1 MAARAERGQLC
12 ALPRNV
18 LWVLIRKPKACEEYE
33 AKVRQGH
40 LRVRLYITPAY
51 SSLMI
56 ERAEIGVERVTG
68 GIKVES
74 EWADGRSR
82 GWARA

>member
-1 MAARAERGQLC
+1 MAGAKRGRLQEIFSFHQSRC
-12 ALPRNV
+12 SEAPAFE
-18 LWVLIRKPKACEEYE
+18 KYE
-33 AKVRQGH
+33 AKKHQGH
-40 LRVRLYITPAY
+40 LRVRLYISPAR

-74 EWADGRSR
+74 QWADGRE
-82 GWARA
+82 